1 MEAEGLQS
9 VVNVYFDAR
18 AVEDEEID
26 ENYSDYSD
34 DSADECTDRYSQG
47 FWYSAMLRFRI
58 IDLKSQL
65 FA

>member
-18 AVEDEEID
+18 AVDEDEEID

-34 DSADECTDRYSQG
+34 DSADECTDSYSQG
-47 FWYSAMLRFRI
+47 F
-58 IDLKSQL
+58 
-65 FA
+65 